1 MQTVLRFQLQGD
13 ADQEAV
19 ETDIALAL
27 FAAECVYGKP
37 RVRLEASY
45 LVGSEGRDCVIRSS
59 GDAGDAAARIFTGLT
74 SMRVGDSAYQV
85 HRLTAQRDDN

>member
-1 MQTVLRFQLQGD
+1 MTIVRFELAGQKNK
-13 ADQEAV
+13 EAL

-45 LVGSEGRDCVIRSS
+45 LVADDGQVCVVRAD
-59 GDAGDAAARIFTGLT
+59 GDAGDAAARIFAGLT
-74 SMRVGDSAYQV
+74 AVRVGEKADGVRRMVGDQN
-85 HRLTAQRDDN
+85 DN